1 LKECLGLL
9 TDREIR
15 LIKVLHRQ
23 GLQKVRVLE
32 QSADLQPGDIHLIP
46 VLIRTGL
53 VYLTGASQ
61 YSGRSA
67 VVALTGFG
75 KLAAEAVAAGEVV
88 GLPDRQLAGIWAAPA
103 RRPASRASG
112 YAGLPEAVTA

>member
-1 LKECLGLL
+1 LL

-15 LIKVLHRQ
+15 LIRALHNQ
-23 GLQKVRVLE
+23 GLRKVRALE
-32 QSADLQPGDIHLIP
+32 LSDDLQPGDIHLIP

-88 GLPDRQLAGIWAAPA
+88 ALPDRQLAGIWAAPA
-103 RRPASRASG
+103 PRPTSRASG
-112 YAGLPEAVTA
+112 YAGLPNAATA

>member
-1 LKECLGLL
+1 ML

-15 LIKVLHRQ
+15 LIKVLHNQ
-23 GLQKVRVLE
+23 GMQKVRPLA
-32 QSADLQPGDIHLIP
+32 QSDDLQPGDIHLIP

-67 VVALTGFG
+67 MVALTGFG
-75 KLAAEAVAAGEVV
+75 KLAAEAIASGQVAAMA
-88 GLPDRQLAGIWAAPA
+88 DRQLAAVWAAPA
-103 RRPASRASG
+103 RRPASRLSG
-112 YAGLPEAVTA
+112 YAGLPDAVTA